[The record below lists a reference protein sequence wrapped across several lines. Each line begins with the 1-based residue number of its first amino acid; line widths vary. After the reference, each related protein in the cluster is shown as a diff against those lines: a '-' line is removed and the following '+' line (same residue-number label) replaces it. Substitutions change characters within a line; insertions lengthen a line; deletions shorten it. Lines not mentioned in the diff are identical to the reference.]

1 MIPVKVR
8 VCVLTRR
15 VFGGAMIPVKV
26 RVCVLMRRVFVGGRI
41 QTVLRAI
48 KQMQTHARRYRRQ
61 IEDRLLASQ
70 EDSKKVGLLTVGQS
84 VSWSIGQ
91 LVGQSVSQSLS

>member
-1 MIPVKVR
+1 MIPVKDR
-8 VCVLTRR
+8 VH
-15 VFGGAMIPVKV
+15 
-26 RVCVLMRRVFVGGRI
+26 VLMRRVFVGGRI